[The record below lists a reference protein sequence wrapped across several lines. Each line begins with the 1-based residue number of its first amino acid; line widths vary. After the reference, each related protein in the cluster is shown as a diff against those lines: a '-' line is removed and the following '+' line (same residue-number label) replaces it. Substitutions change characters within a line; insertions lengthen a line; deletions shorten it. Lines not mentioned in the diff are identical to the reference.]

1 MQVSEALIDSH
12 ARAKQLH
19 KGNQNQRKASVSKY
33 NKFLEDDAN
42 LKRWHTNLMKGSPYT
57 AEIYLRRLCSFCLKR
72 EMTPDQ
78 FKRLGKREIEN
89 EAQDYVNELE
99 ATVRSDGSHYAPQ
112 YVKSNLKAI
121 KSWAEWNEK
130 KITRRIKI
138 ANEGETPTIR
148 DEVSPTREELS
159 RLLYAP
165 TTNSRTR
172 VSIALIAFTGCRPEV
187 QGNKNGIEGLQ
198 IGDIPDIQISED
210 GKHIVFNQ
218 IPAQIVVRSMLSKT
232 REQYFTFLPEEGC
245 AILKQYLEERIASSE
260 ILTSDSPV
268 ISSDE
273 FGRKK
278 VSRSLYN
285 IEDKSTFL
293 ATGTISKHVRK
304 AMRAVGLSQR
314 PYVLR
319 CYFDTR
325 LMHGEGMQLVP
336 HSCAQFWMGHNGD
349 IERTYTLNKHKLPP
363 DVMRGIRDAAKRVQK
378 VVQTKV
384 PDEDIVTVEEAKAI
398 GKETWFLSLGFT
410 KEEIQKLDL
419 IHKEGTDL
427 QNSIRQKLQGILAEN
442 GRRQKLIKPEEI
454 DSAIEQGYE
463 YVDKLPDGRLIMKL
477 PEL

>member
-1 MQVSEALIDSH
+1 
-12 ARAKQLH
+12 
-19 KGNQNQRKASVSKY
+19 
-33 NKFLEDDAN
+33 
-42 LKRWHTNLMKGSPYT
+42 P
-57 AEIYLRRLCSFCLKR
+57 
-72 EMTPDQ
+72 
-78 FKRLGKREIEN
+78 
-89 EAQDYVNELE
+89 
-99 ATVRSDGSHYAPQ
+99 
-112 YVKSNLKAI
+112 I

-130 KITRRIKI
+130 KITRRIRI

-159 RLLYAP
+159 KLLYAP

-187 QGNKNGIEGLQ
+187 QGNKNGTEGLQ
-198 IGDIPDIQISED
+198 IGDIPDIEVSGD

-218 IPAQIVVRSMLSKT
+218 IPAQIVVRSLLSKT
-232 REQYFTFLPEEGC
+232 RKQYFTFLPEEGC

-260 ILTSDSPV
+260 ILASDSPV

-293 ATGTISKHVRK
+293 ATGTVSKHVRK
-304 AMRAVGLSQR
+304 AMRASGLSQR

-319 CYFDTR
+319 SYFDTR
-325 LMHGEGMQLVP
+325 LMHGEGLQLVT
-336 HSCAQFWMGHNGD
+336 HSYAQFWMGHKGD

-363 DVMRGIRDAAKRVQK
+363 DVMQGIRDTAKRVQK
-378 VVQTKV
+378 VVQTRV
-384 PDEDIVTVEEAKAI
+384 PEEDIVTVEEAKAI

-419 IHKEGTDL
+419 IHKEGSDL
-427 QNSIRQKLQGILAEN
+427 LNSIRQKLQGILTEN

-477 PEL
+477 PEF